1 MKLTVSFKTPDTV
14 DYAIQDALK
23 YDDVGDSA
31 LDFDTL
37 AEKRAVKREELQAVC
52 DKFVSY
58 GECVT
63 IEFDTETKT
72 ATVIE
77 KPRGRY

>member
-14 DYAIQDALK
+14 EYAIKGELE

-37 AEKRAVKREELQAVC
+37 TEKRAVKREAFQEVC

-72 ATVIE
+72 AIVLE
-77 KPRGRY
+77 KNRR